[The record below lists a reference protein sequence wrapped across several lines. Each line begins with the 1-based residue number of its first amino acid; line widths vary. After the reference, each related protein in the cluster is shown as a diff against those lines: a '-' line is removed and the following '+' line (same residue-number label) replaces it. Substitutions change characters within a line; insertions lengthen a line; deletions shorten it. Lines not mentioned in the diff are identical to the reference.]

1 MEENRERWPSRLS
14 FVMAAIGS
22 AVGLGNVWRFP
33 YVAYANGGGAFLIP
47 YFTALITAGI
57 PLMILEYALGQRF
70 QAAAPE
76 ALARIN
82 KGFRWLG
89 WFALLVGLSIS
100 FYYAVV
106 MSYAWHYTFASA
118 TLAWTKPIDPAKQI
132 VVPDEDAKKKA
143 LEEEDAK
150 PEGERREVYT
160 QDENAGKYFEEKAL
174 GGFAEGKWR
183 AQRKANLD
191 LPEEARVAYWREMFL
206 PVKHLVFFTI
216 LTWAIIF
223 IIIYKGTA
231 SVGKVVLYT
240 VPAPVILLGVLI
252 VYGLTL
258 KGAGRG
264 IEFFLNPRWELLA
277 DVNIWLRAY
286 GQIFFSL
293 SLGFGI
299 LIAYASY
306 EPRESDISNNAF
318 ITSFANCATSFYASF
333 AVFSVVGYLATAMK
347 VPEADV
353 IRAGPGL
360 VFVTYPI
367 ALAKMGAAGKV
378 LGVAFFL
385 SLLTLGIDSAFS
397 IVEAVVAG
405 IKDRF
410 HKVDRR
416 VICGVVCGAGCLFGL
431 IYCTRSG
438 LMWLDIVDNWM
449 NNYGL
454 AIVGLLECVAVAY
467 FYNIEEIREF
477 VNQRSEIRLAYWWD
491 AFIKFITPAVLVYLL
506 SVQISKDLSATYGA
520 YDEVLKH
527 SVTIMGWGYMVLMLI
542 VSFAVGRNW
551 TPFAWALSLVGV
563 TLVLRLVTSSF
574 TIAGMA
580 AMGLVLLFGG
590 LATCLVIAVRG
601 RPAED

>member
-1 MEENRERWPSRLS
+1 MEGHRERWPSRLS

-33 YVAYANGGGAFLIP
+33 YVAYSNGGGAFLIP
-47 YFTALITAGI
+47 YFVALITAGI

-106 MSYAWHYTFASA
+106 MAYAWHYTIAST
-118 TLAWTKPIDPAKQI
+118 TLAWTQPLNPESEVVVATAEEKEERLKQ
-132 VVPDEDAKKKA
+132 
-143 LEEEDAK
+143 EEAK
-150 PEGERREVYT
+150 PEGERLQVYT
-160 QDENAGKYFEEKAL
+160 QDENAGRYFFEKAL
-174 GGFAEGKWR
+174 GGFDPGGWIGAK
-183 AQRKANLD
+183 KANEN
-191 LPEEARVAYWREMFL
+191 PENTGKTPYVSDMFT
-206 PVKHLVFFTI
+206 PVTQLVFFTI

-240 VPAPVILLGVLI
+240 VPAPVILLGILI
-252 VYGLTL
+252 IYGFTL
-258 KGAGRG
+258 NGAKTG
-264 IEFFLNPRWELLA
+264 IEFFLEPNWALLA
-277 DVNIWLRAY
+277 DVKVWLAAY

-333 AVFSVVGYLATAMK
+333 AVFSVVGYLAVATNVECK
-347 VPEADV
+347 DV
-353 IRAGPGL
+353 LKSGPGL

-378 LGVAFFL
+378 LGVFFFL

-410 HKVDRR
+410 HSVDRR
-416 VICGVVCGAGCLFGL
+416 VICGAVCGAGCLFGM

-449 NNYGL
+449 SNYGL
-454 AIVGLLECVAVAY
+454 AIVGLFECIAVAY
-467 FYNIEEIREF
+467 FFNIEEIREF
-477 VNQRSEIRLAYWWD
+477 VNQRSEIRLTYWWD
-491 AFIKFITPAVLVYLL
+491 AFIKFITPAVLIYLL
-506 SVQISKDLSATYGA
+506 AVQFSKDLGVTYGG
-520 YDEVLKH
+520 YDAILSH
-527 SVTIMGWGYMVLMLI
+527 SVNVMGWGYMVLLLM
-542 VSFAVGRNW
+542 VAFALGRNW
-551 TPFAWALSLVGV
+551 TPFAWTASIVVL
-563 TLVLRLVTSSF
+563 TLVLSWRLTSF

-580 AMGLVLLFGG
+580 SLGCVLLFGG
-590 LATCLVIAVRG
+590 LITCLLIAFRG
-601 RPAED
+601 KPAE